1 MKIKITS
8 DSTCDLSA
16 ELLQKNDISLFPLT
30 VIKDDK
36 AYSDGITITTDEIFA
51 HVAAG
56 GDLCTT
62 TAGSMGEYMD
72 LFTKYASN
80 NDAVIHISL
89 SSELS
94 SSYQNACLAA
104 DEFTNV
110 TVIDSRNLSTG
121 QGLVVLKAC
130 EMAKSGASVEE
141 IKETVTAYTEKVEA
155 SFLLDQL
162 GYMVKGGRCSAVA
175 ALGANLLGLK
185 PCIEVKG
192 GRCSTVAALG
202 ANLLNLKPCIEV
214 KNGKLGVVKKYR
226 GNYAKCLSS
235 YVKERLADRD
245 DLDKN
250 TLFVTHTPV
259 TDDCLQAV
267 KNAVDACADF
277 ENIYWTKAGCTISC
291 HCGPGTL
298 GVLFVKK

>member
-16 ELLQKNDISLFPLT
+16 ELLEKNDITLFPLT

-36 AYSDGITITTDEIFA
+36 AYTDGITITTDDIFS

-72 LFTKYASN
+72 LFGKLTDDY
-80 NDAVIHISL
+80 DAIIHISL

-104 DEFTNV
+104 AEFPNV
-110 TVIDSRNLSTG
+110 TVIDSLNLSTG

-130 EMAKSGASVEE
+130 ELAQNGATVENITE
-141 IKETVTAYTEKVEA
+141 SITVFTKKVEA

-162 GYMVKGGRCSAVA
+162 GYM
-175 ALGANLLGLK
+175 
-185 PCIEVKG
+185 VKG

-214 KNGKLGVVKKYR
+214 KNGKMGVVKKYR

-235 YVKERLADRD
+235 YVKDRLADRD
-245 DLDKN
+245 DLDKG

-259 TDDCLQAV
+259 SEECLQAV
-267 KNAVDACADF
+267 KDTVGTYGDF
-277 ENIYWTKAGCTISC
+277 ENTYWTNAGCTISC

-298 GVLFVKK
+298 GLLFVRK